1 MKLCMFHPVDHPMER
16 GWVGRID
23 GDHVIQLASQTLQSF
38 FTGGGSAREHAAY
51 PLESVRLLAPV
62 LHPPAVRIFETGT
75 SFAFANPAA
84 ILAPGSEVQS
94 SHEPSDDLSHG
105 ALVLYARVAAV
116 IGAGGA
122 VAAFTPFAEWRNPA
136 RAQPKDRDF
145 AFGLGPV
152 AVTPDELDPTAFEAV
167 VRLDGDERP
176 PTRGEAFDWAAARA
190 HAADGTMLYPGDL
203 LARPALAVVERVE
216 PGVVVEIEVDGL
228 GTLRHTVQP
237 EVEVS

>member
-1 MKLCMFHPVDHPMER
+1 MRLCMFHPVDHPMVR
-16 GWVGRID
+16 GWVGRLD
-23 GDHVIQLASQTLQSF
+23 GDHVIQLAAQTLQSF

-51 PLESVRLLAPV
+51 PLESVSLLAPV

-84 ILAPGSEVQS
+84 IVGPGSEIEH
-94 SHEPSDDLSHG
+94 SHEPSDDLSQG
-105 ALVLYARVAAV
+105 ALVLYAGVAAV
-116 IGAGGA
+116 IGAEGA
-122 VAAFTPFAEWRNPA
+122 IAAFTPFAEWRNPV
-136 RAQPKDRDF
+136 RAEPKDRDF

-152 AVTPDELDPTAFEAV
+152 AVTPDELDPNAFETV
-167 VRLDGDERP
+167 VRLDGSERP

-190 HAADGTMLYPGDL
+190 HAADGTTLFPGDL
-203 LARPALAVVERVE
+203 LVRPALAVVERVE